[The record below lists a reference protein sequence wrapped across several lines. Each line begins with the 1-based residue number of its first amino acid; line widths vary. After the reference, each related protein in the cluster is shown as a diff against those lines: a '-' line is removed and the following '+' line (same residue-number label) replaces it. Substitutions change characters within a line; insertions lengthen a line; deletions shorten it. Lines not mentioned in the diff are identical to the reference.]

1 MIYFHFFPPWF
12 RIHMKKSGDADPQHC
27 WKGKL
32 SRTKTVPETKKKDR
46 EFPLSTVVCQ
56 KVPVRWY
63 DWYDLLGS
71 PVLVPDGLLGRRLCL
86 TEENMQRHQT
96 LLQVFNLN
104 RYSSFNPLGSVVD
117 PNSIWIQGVL
127 KKKLREIFFSFKK
140 YRYLH
145 FLKTSRTICQVVN

>member
-1 MIYFHFFPPWF
+1 MIYFHFFSPLVPNPYEEKLGCGSATLLE
-12 RIHMKKSGDADPQHC
+12 RKVKPEENCTGNEAKRSGISISSP
-27 WKGKL
+27 
-32 SRTKTVPETKKKDR
+32 
-46 EFPLSTVVCQ
+46 VVCQ

-104 RYSSFNPLGSVVD
+104 RFSSFNPLGSVVD
-117 PNSIWIQGVL
+117 PNSIWIQGV
-127 KKKLREIFFSFKK
+127 KKKK
-140 YRYLH
+140 
-145 FLKTSRTICQVVN
+145 

>member
-1 MIYFHFFPPWF
+1 MIG
-12 RIHMKKSGDADPQHC
+12 R
-27 WKGKL
+27 
-32 SRTKTVPETKKKDR
+32 
-46 EFPLSTVVCQ
+46 
-56 KVPVRWY
+56 
-63 DWYDLLGS
+63 YDLLGS

-86 TEENMQRHQT
+86 TGENMQRHQT

-104 RYSSFNPLGSVVD
+104 RFSSFNPLGSVVD

-140 YRYLH
+140 YRHLH